1 MSAGRTRA
9 SSLWVTLPEGQTP
22 SLDAGLVALRRIEI
36 KGASLLEVQGQ
47 GLVTLGDHTVRI
59 ATEADSD
66 SEPAALHFFGR
77 TLPTWRTTGG
87 EPVYL
92 GRPTVYG
99 QKGDAAL
106 VALRGAQVRRVTRP
120 GSMFGAEFHEWWVE
134 GERIATAR
142 ALCLPADLRVDMKE
156 TPDGGLSV
164 LVSGLPDG
172 LVADL
177 RAGALVAHAPAGAG
191 PLVLGT
197 RAPTT
202 AFVALTLT
210 EIASGRRL
218 ELSAPW
224 PSSQPQFIRD
234 GAVLPRRDLD
244 LSLDELAKVS
254 YLAPGSRC
262 KLTVN
267 LAGGKVFEVRV
278 SGLAPL
284 VRHEAL
290 LRRLMTQGTADTAV
304 TLWLQTL
311 AGETGRINLRRYH
324 GQMALTGDRLT
335 LGLGADLAR
344 GAMQEPEQRPGR
356 ADLHMLHLET
366 GETREWSVD
375 LAAQPV
381 DLRTDTGIETGLW
394 LVQGRF
400 DGFQQRPVAWLATR
414 PDPAAPAVPRTS
426 RTARIAA
433 YRAKLERETEAA
445 PLRALVRMILMA
457 REGGD
462 PAMLDQFHAL
472 AASPDA
478 LARMLFVLSDAEVK
492 SLFSLDADWGVFW
505 PAFPVATLVAV
516 ARAHLKSLAQGLN
529 SAGVEGAEAMARSAM
544 LGRLALLRLIRPDM
558 AGHVALLLIETGLMP
573 YVVRDARFEGLLL
586 PRPRGVLDEAIQ
598 MIARSDPSLPR
609 GIAALRPTRLAMPG
623 KDFQQTVQMTIGA
636 VLVTAE
642 AALGLGRP
650 LEGDALLN
658 ASLIE
663 TAAPELFAR
672 ALHPALLLPL
682 TEKRT

>member
-1 MSAGRTRA
+1 
-9 SSLWVTLPEGQTP
+9 
-22 SLDAGLVALRRIEI
+22 
-36 KGASLLEVQGQ
+36 
-47 GLVTLGDHTVRI
+47 
-59 ATEADSD
+59 
-66 SEPAALHFFGR
+66 
-77 TLPTWRTTGG
+77 
-87 EPVYL
+87 
-92 GRPTVYG
+92 
-99 QKGDAAL
+99 
-106 VALRGAQVRRVTRP
+106 
-120 GSMFGAEFHEWWVE
+120 
-134 GERIATAR
+134 
-142 ALCLPADLRVDMKE
+142 MKE

-164 LVSGLPDG
+164 LLSGLPDG
-172 LVADL
+172 LLADL
-177 RAGALVAHAPAGAG
+177 RAGTFVAHAPVGTG

-210 EIASGRRL
+210 EIATGRRL
-218 ELSAPW
+218 EMTAPW

-234 GAVLPRRDLD
+234 GAVLQRRDLD

-262 KLTVN
+262 KLTIN
-267 LAGGKVFEVRV
+267 LAGGKVFDVRV

-290 LRRLMTQGTADTAV
+290 LRRLMTQGTADSTV

-311 AGETGRINLRRYH
+311 AGQTGRINLRRYH

-375 LAAQPV
+375 LVAQPV

-400 DGFQQRPVAWLATR
+400 DGFQQRPVAWLATL
-414 PDPAAPAVPRTS
+414 PDPAAPAVPRSS
-426 RTARIAA
+426 RAARIAA
-433 YRAKLERETEAA
+433 YRAKLECETEAA
-445 PLRALVRMILMA
+445 PLRALVRMILSA

-472 AASPDA
+472 AASPTA
-478 LARMLFVLSDAEVK
+478 LAHMLFVLSDDDVK
-492 SLFSLDADWGVFW
+492 SLFSFDAYWGVFW

-516 ARAHLKSLAQGLN
+516 ACAHLQSLAQGLAR
-529 SAGVEGAEAMARSAM
+529 AGIEGADAMARSAM
-544 LGRLALLRLIRPDM
+544 LGRLALLRLMRPDM
-558 AGHVALLLIETGLMP
+558 AGHVARLLIETGLMVH
-573 YVVRDARFEGLLL
+573 VVRDARFEGLLL
-586 PRPRGVLDEAIQ
+586 PRPHEVLDEAIQ

-609 GIAALRPTRLAMPG
+609 GIAALRPACLAMPG

-642 AALGLGRP
+642 AALGRP
-650 LEGDALLN
+650 LDGDALLN